1 MQPELPMITPSPIS
15 LLDIQKILLQ
25 QHSLR
30 HKVKDYCTKSKEY
43 QRRILTMR
51 NILFWTIIIVCCTCI
66 FNLKAE
72 KTNNTAKKEDG
83 ITFKILR
90 ILNDNDNVAVIISVF
105 NTGENKIT
113 LHIPSSAKEFW
124 SQCHIDNVASYDK
137 KSVIGTTT
145 LKEKYDT
152 ITLEP
157 SQGFFYVCKSD
168 IDNRYSEKNIA
179 FITLPICDSQGKI
192 VSSLSKLSD
201 LPLLEIGNY
210 KKPQNI
216 NFIDAII
223 IAYHANLLKY
233 DSESRIM
240 VKLKDNIYLVT
251 FPSEKLPPGTAGGD
265 FAARITIDANSGT
278 ILSVMAGS

>member
-1 MQPELPMITPSPIS
+1 
-15 LLDIQKILLQ
+15 
-25 QHSLR
+25 
-30 HKVKDYCTKSKEY
+30 
-43 QRRILTMR
+43 MR
-51 NILFWTIIIVCCTCI
+51 NILFGAIIVFCCICI

-72 KTNNTAKKEDG
+72 THNNTAKKEDG
-83 ITFKILR
+83 ITFKVLR
-90 ILNDNDNVAVIISVF
+90 ILNDNDNAAVIVSVF

-124 SQCHIDNVASYDK
+124 SQCHIDNGASYDK
-137 KSVIGTTT
+137 KSVIGSTT

-157 SQGFFYVCKSD
+157 SQGFFYVCKFD
-168 IDNRYSEKNIA
+168 INNRYSEKNIA
-179 FITLPICDSQGKI
+179 SITLPICDLQGEI
-192 VSSLSKLSD
+192 VSTLSKSSD
-201 LPLLEIGNY
+201 LSLLEIGNY
-210 KKPQNI
+210 KKPPNI

-251 FPSEKLPPGTAGGD
+251 FPSEKLPPGTTGGD
-265 FAARITIDANSGT
+265 FAARIAIDAKSGEV
-278 ILSVMAGS
+278 ISIMAGS

>member
-1 MQPELPMITPSPIS
+1 
-15 LLDIQKILLQ
+15 
-25 QHSLR
+25 
-30 HKVKDYCTKSKEY
+30 
-43 QRRILTMR
+43 MR
-51 NILFWTIIIVCCTCI
+51 NILFGTIIIVCCICI

-72 KTNNTAKKEDG
+72 KHNNTARKEDG

-90 ILNDNDNVAVIISVF
+90 ILNDKNNVAVITSIF

-124 SQCHIDNVASYDK
+124 SQCHIDNGASYAK
-137 KSVIGTTT
+137 KTVIGTTT
-145 LKEKYDT
+145 QKERYDT

-168 IDNRYSEKNIA
+168 INRYSEKNIA
-179 FITLPICDSQGKI
+179 SIILPICDSQGKI
-192 VSSLSKLSD
+192 VSSLSKSPELSI
-201 LPLLEIGNY
+201 LEISNY

-223 IAYHANLLKY
+223 IAYHANRLKY

-265 FAARITIDANSGT
+265 FAARIAIDAKSGT
-278 ILSVMAGS
+278 ILSVIAGS